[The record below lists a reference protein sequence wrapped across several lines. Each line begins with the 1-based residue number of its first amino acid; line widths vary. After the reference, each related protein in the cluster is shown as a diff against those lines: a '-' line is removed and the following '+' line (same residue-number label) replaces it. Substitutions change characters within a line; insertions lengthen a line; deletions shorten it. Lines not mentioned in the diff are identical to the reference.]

1 MPKNKKGNMRQAK
14 KELIG
19 FDERA
24 KGKLRTINEE
34 GEEYAKI
41 VRIFGA
47 ENAEVLCNDG
57 VMRLCVIRKKFR
69 GRRKKSNE
77 LKANGFVL
85 VGLRSWE
92 VVNPKKK
99 PKCDLLYVY
108 GKGEFQEL
116 KQHLNPVLQGVEKSE
131 IEFDDKA
138 EEVDI
143 DDI

>member
-1 MPKNKKGNMRQAK
+1 MRQAK
-14 KELIG
+14 KERRG

-24 KGKLRTINEE
+24 KGKLRTIKEE

-57 VMRLCVIRKKFR
+57 VMRLCIIRKKFR

-85 VGLRSWE
+85 VGLRTWE

-108 GKGEFQEL
+108 GKGECEGL
-116 KQHLNPVLQGVEKSE
+116 KTHLNPILLEVEKSE

>member
-14 KELIG
+14 KERIG

>member
-1 MPKNKKGNMRQAK
+1 MRQAK
-14 KELIG
+14 KSRQG
-19 FDERA
+19 FDQRA
-24 KGKLRTINEE
+24 KGKLRTIKEE

-41 VRIFGA
+41 MRIFGA

-57 VMRLCVIRKKFR
+57 IMRLCVIRKKFR

-77 LKANGFVL
+77 LKPLGFVL
-85 VGLRSWE
+85 VGIRTWE

-108 GKGEFQEL
+108 GKGEFDEL
-116 KQHLNPVLQGVEKSE
+116 KQHLNEALVGEIKSD
-131 IEFDDKA
+131 IEFNDTSD
-138 EEVDI
+138 VNV